1 MPTAPAGWI
10 KTTEQWLAADV
21 SNGRNMATKKD
32 QSPTFENAIERL
44 ESIVEQMESDSL
56 PLEDLLVRYEEG
68 LKLVKF
74 CSEKLDAAE
83 KRIEIIARDANGKPR
98 LVEFEAKAS
107 AGMGMDSS
115 AATADSSS
123 LSTDRDSSEKESVRL
138 F

>member
-1 MPTAPAGWI
+1 
-10 KTTEQWLAADV
+10 
-21 SNGRNMATKKD
+21 MATKKD

-44 ESIVEQMESDSL
+44 ENIVEQMESDSL

-74 CSEKLDAAE
+74 CSEKLEAAE

-98 LVEFEAKAS
+98 LVEFEAKAT
-107 AGMGMDSS
+107 AGNG
-115 AATADSSS
+115 ADSASS
-123 LSTDRDSSEKESVRL
+123 LASPSDRDEAEKESVRL